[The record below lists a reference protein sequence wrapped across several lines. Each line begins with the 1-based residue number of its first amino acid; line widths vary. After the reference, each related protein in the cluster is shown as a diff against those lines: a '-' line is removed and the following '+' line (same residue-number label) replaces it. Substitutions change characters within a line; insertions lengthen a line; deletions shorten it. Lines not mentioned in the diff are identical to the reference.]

1 MKPSKEDIKDWLKTT
16 GRSRDWLAV
25 QCGSISKRTV
35 DNWLSSPKE
44 IPLATLALI
53 GRLMDDDRRAEE
65 NRREQYDPQPQIF
78 SVEVDFATF
87 RDYSRAALEA
97 HMTLEEWVI
106 HTCDAEVGRL
116 AHDKVIALTP
126 ALVGSHMQEEPAA
139 LADSPPAFWID
150 LHGGIAA
157 GARISSDI
165 QPEPV
170 RVSRD
175 YPADHYA
182 LKVFGRSMEP
192 KVRDGAL
199 IVVKH
204 WHGRGFPR
212 KGTIVAYS
220 DSQGATLKEFGYRK
234 AQPGEDADSFGN
246 VPVLR
251 SLNKEFPDV
260 QTLEGGRIDA
270 VLVETV

>member
-1 MKPSKEDIKDWLKTT
+1 MNPSKEDIKAWLRTT
-16 GRSRDWLAV
+16 SRSREWLAA
-25 QCGSISKRTV
+25 QCGNISKRTV

-65 NRREQYDPQPQIF
+65 DRRRRQDPRQQIF
-78 SVEVDFATF
+78 SVEVDLATF
-87 RDYSRAALEA
+87 RDYSRAAQEA
-97 HMTLEEWVI
+97 RLTLEEWVI

-116 AHDKVIALTP
+116 AQDNVITLPP
-126 ALVGSHMQEEPAA
+126 AIAASRIQEEHRTSAA
-139 LADSPPAFWID
+139 SPEFWLD

-157 GARISSDI
+157 GSRISSDI
-165 QPEPV
+165 SPEPV

-192 KVRDGAL
+192 KVRDGDL

-204 WHGRGFPR
+204 WHGHGFPR

-220 DSQGATLKEFGYRK
+220 DGQGATLKEFGYRK
-234 AQPGEDADSFGN
+234 ARPGEDADTFGN

>member
-1 MKPSKEDIKDWLKTT
+1 MNPSKEDIKEWLKTT
-16 GRSRDWLAV
+16 GRSRDWLAF
-25 QCGSISKRTV
+25 QCGNISKRTV

-53 GRLMDDDRRAEE
+53 GRLMEDDRQADED
-65 NRREQYDPQPQIF
+65 RRKRQDPQPQIF
-78 SVEVDFATF
+78 SVEVDLASF

-97 HMTLEEWVI
+97 NLTLEEWVI

-116 AHDKVIALTP
+116 ARDKVIALP
-126 ALVGSHMQEEPAA
+126 PAA
-139 LADSPPAFWID
+139 AATRLLEETLPTLSGGFWID

-157 GARISSDI
+157 GSRISSDI

-192 KVRDGAL
+192 KIRDGSL
-199 IVVKH
+199 IIVKH
-204 WHGRGFPR
+204 WHGQGFPR

-220 DSQGATLKEFGYRK
+220 DGQGATLKEFGYRK
-234 AQPGEDADSFGN
+234 AQPGEEADTFGN
-246 VPVLR
+246 IPVLR